1 MVLESFLKKIVWLGH
16 DGFRI
21 DGSRTLYIDPFQT
34 SSTVKADII
43 LVSHEHFDHCSPN
56 DIARIQQDHTV
67 IVTEKNSAAKLS
79 GDVRVVT
86 PGDVVMIGEVTI
98 TAVPAYNI
106 GKPFHPK
113 ANGWLGFVV
122 EIDGVRVYHAGD
134 TDFIPE
140 MKHLQIDVAL
150 LPVSGTYVMT
160 ADEAIQAARTIKP
173 RVVIPMHYGTVVGAV
188 SDAERVKA
196 ALSGE
201 MDVVVLKPA

>member
-1 MVLESFLKKIVWLGH
+1 
-16 DGFRI
+16 
-21 DGSRTLYIDPFQT
+21 
-34 SSTVKADII
+34 
-43 LVSHEHFDHCSPN
+43 
-56 DIARIQQDHTV
+56 
-67 IVTEKNSAAKLS
+67 
-79 GDVRVVT
+79 
-86 PGDVVMIGEVTI
+86 MIGEVTI